1 MEHRIKVLFSSET
14 RMKKDANRKINHLK
28 SLAQITKWLV

>member
-14 RMKKDANRKINHLK
+14 RMKEVANRKINHLK
-28 SLAQITKWLV
+28 SLAQNY